1 MKKMERNRRG
11 NTIVNID
18 WITVIVYLLLVFIG
32 WINIYSAVFDETH
45 SSIFDF
51 SQRYGKQ
58 MIWIGAAIVIIL
70 IVLVTDSK
78 FYSAFAYPLYVVG
91 LLLLISVLLF
101 GIEVNSSKSWF
112 EIGTFRMQPVE
123 FTKITICLAL
133 AQFLSSESFSFYK
146 SNKIFGLAVILG
158 LPILLIF
165 VQNDTGSA
173 LVFFAFVFVL
183 FREGMNKALFITS
196 FAIIALF
203 IMALVT
209 NLEVLLIII
218 LCAGVIGFLLTN
230 GRNIMTQIVF
240 YCFLFF
246 AVLSIV
252 IFNYSGI
259 FDNKP
264 INLILLNTALM
275 GLLMLILFLLKRNR
289 NLVLFFGIII
299 GVTVFVLSVDYLFNE
314 VLQTHQQT
322 RINELL
328 GKNDDPLG
336 VGYNVNQSKIAI
348 GSGGFTGKGFLK
360 GTQTKYNFVPEQ
372 STDFIFCTIGEE
384 WGFVGTT
391 VVLSLFS
398 FLILR
403 LIFLAERQ
411 RSSFSRIYGYGVASI
426 LFFHVA
432 VNIAMTI
439 GLAPVIGIPL
449 PFFSYGGSSL
459 WAFTILLFIFI
470 KLDSDRLQIFR

>member
-1 MKKMERNRRG
+1 MQMERNKRG
-11 NTIVNID
+11 NILANID
-18 WITVIVYLLLVFIG
+18 WVTVIIYLLLVFIG
-32 WINIYSAVFDETH
+32 WVNIYSAVFDDSH
-45 SSIFDF
+45 RSIFDL

-58 MIWIGAAIVIIL
+58 LMWIGAAVVLIF
-70 IVLVTDSK
+70 IVLITDSK
-78 FYSAFAYPLYVVG
+78 FYSAFAYPLYGIG
-91 LLLLISVLLF
+91 LLLLVSVLIF
-101 GIEVNSSKSWF
+101 GVEVNASKSWF

-146 SNKIFGLAVILG
+146 TNKLAVLGVILG
-158 LPILLIF
+158 LPVLLIF

-183 FREGMNKALFITS
+183 FREGLNKVLFFTA

-209 NLEVLLIII
+209 NLEILLIIVLVTGVVGFI
-218 LCAGVIGFLLTN
+218 LSN
-230 GRNIMTQIVF
+230 GRNITTQIVAYSF
-240 YCFLFF
+240 ILF
-246 AVLSIV
+246 VTLSIV
-252 IFNYSGI
+252 VYNYSTIFN
-259 FDNKP
+259 NKP
-264 INLILLNTALM
+264 INLILLNTLVIGVLM
-275 GLLMLILFLLKRNR
+275 LVMNLIKRNKNLILFFS
-289 NLVLFFGIII
+289 VII
-299 GVTVFVLSVDYLFNE
+299 GITIFVLSVDYIFNN
-314 VLQTHQQT
+314 VLQDHQQN

-328 GKNDDPLG
+328 GKNNDPLG

-348 GSGGFTGKGFLK
+348 GSGGFYGKGFLK
-360 GTQTKYNFVPEQ
+360 GTQTKFNFVPEQ

-384 WGFVGTT
+384 WGFIGTT
-391 VVLSLFS
+391 TVLFLFV

-403 LIFLAERQ
+403 ILFLAERQ
-411 RSSFSRIYGYGVASI
+411 RSAFSRIYAYGVASI

-432 VNIAMTI
+432 VNIGMTI

-459 WAFTILLFIFI
+459 WAFTILLFIFV